1 MKIMLCDYPSEMQ
14 RDLSYEKQLLQTG
27 LPGAEV
33 LTAAYRDAESFIRD
47 MQGVSALLT
56 AFIPL
61 PREVLER
68 LPDLRIISVNAAGC
82 NTIDVAS
89 ARELGIAVENVP
101 DYCTEEVATH
111 TLALMLALMRHLKA
125 YDRQVTHQH
134 LWQFQTQHGM
144 RRLNTCTLAVFGWG
158 RIGRRVAE
166 LAKAFGLRVLVVSH
180 HLTSLAAR
188 AAGVQCVSKVQ
199 ALAEA
204 DIITNHMRQTA
215 ANIHYFDAAAF
226 AAMKKHPV
234 FLNAGR
240 GAAVDEAALIRAFD
254 LGQVRAAGLDV
265 LDSEEP
271 DLAKCGLLGRE
282 NVILT
287 PHAAFYSDT
296 SLQDLARQ
304 SCQHII
310 DFNYMLHA
318 KSAATVLQEMRE
330 TVQAAMAQVAVRI
343 AREGAAYARLSQQPD
358 TARAHT
364 PRVVDYAELKALV
377 EAKGGQ
383 TIWQAAE
390 NEAAQELRQ
399 GRDRRECARNVVR
412 RLVQYLG
419 VQEPLAVVFFAAP
432 YCPYNT
438 LRQEV
443 PAEAALQEELT
454 GVVQRFA
461 GEAGVDYEIK
471 QFFPS
476 LSDSSYLKIGDSDA
490 SLQVLQQNMPAMAVL
505 YPLPFAA
512 IRALDIPALNFGVY
526 GRDAHKWSERVC
538 RSYSFGTLPRLL
550 LRTVE
555 HFLA

>member
-1 MKIMLCDYPSEMQ
+1 
-14 RDLSYEKQLLQTG
+14 
-27 LPGAEV
+27 
-33 LTAAYRDAESFIRD
+33 
-47 MQGVSALLT
+47 
-56 AFIPL
+56 
-61 PREVLER
+61 
-68 LPDLRIISVNAAGC
+68 
-82 NTIDVAS
+82 
-89 ARELGIAVENVP
+89 
-101 DYCTEEVATH
+101 
-111 TLALMLALMRHLKA
+111 
-125 YDRQVTHQH
+125 
-134 LWQFQTQHGM
+134 
-144 RRLNTCTLAVFGWG
+144 
-158 RIGRRVAE
+158 
-166 LAKAFGLRVLVVSH
+166 
-180 HLTSLAAR
+180 
-188 AAGVQCVSKVQ
+188 
-199 ALAEA
+199 
-204 DIITNHMRQTA
+204 
-215 ANIHYFDAAAF
+215 
-226 AAMKKHPV
+226 MKKHPV

-240 GAAVDEAALIRAFD
+240 GAAVDEAALIRALD

-330 TVQAAMAQVAVRI
+330 TVQAAMGQVAARI

-377 EAKGGQ
+377 EEKGGQ
-383 TIWQAAE
+383 AIWQAVE